1 MEVSNFF
8 WPEVS
13 EILVVGAL
21 LALLALACYIAG
33 KAYRNST
40 KREGKK

>member
-1 MEVSNFF
+1 MEGSNLF
-8 WPEVS
+8 WPEVP

-21 LALLALACYIAG
+21 LALLALACYIAV
-33 KAYRNST
+33 KAYRYFA